1 MGNDLVSII
10 MLSRNRAEFVAESVR
25 SVLAQTFT
33 NWELLFVDDNS
44 TDDTIHQMMELKG
57 KDKRISVLTSVYDKG
72 TAYLRNSALKE
83 ARGRWMAFL
92 DVGDVWAPDKLER
105 QICFMEEHGY
115 AFSYT
120 KYGLMNLQSQ
130 DRGVVIG
137 GKAHVDYRD
146 MRKCCWPAYLTVMYD
161 AEKIGRMFTRSQGAN
176 NDYALWLN
184 VCERA
189 DCHLLDECLA
199 TMRTPWGLLGKLLLT
214 QKFKWRYDSFRV
226 EEDLGPVKALLY
238 TIRNGAY
245 GLVKWMKYVERV

>member
-1 MGNDLVSII
+1 MSNAFNLQLMWSFVFALITFII
-10 MLSRNRAEFVAESVR
+10 SRTILKRLNVLPPYLSSR
-25 SVLAQTFT
+25 
-33 NWELLFVDDNS
+33 LL
-44 TDDTIHQMMELKG
+44 
-57 KDKRISVLTSVYDKG
+57 
-72 TAYLRNSALKE
+72 
-83 ARGRWMAFL
+83 
-92 DVGDVWAPDKLER
+92 
-105 QICFMEEHGY
+105 
-115 AFSYT
+115 

-137 GKAHVDYRD
+137 GKAHVGYRE

-161 AEKIGRMFTRSQGAN
+161 AERIGRMFTRNQGAN

>member
-25 SVLAQTFT
+25 SVMAQTYT

-57 KDKRISVLTSVYDKG
+57 KDKRIS
-72 TAYLRNSALKE
+72 
-83 ARGRWMAFL
+83 
-92 DVGDVWAPDKLER
+92 DVWAPDKLER
-105 QICFMEEHGY
+105 QIRFMEEHGY

-137 GKAHVDYRD
+137 GKAHVDYRE

-238 TIRNGAY
+238 TIRNGFY
-245 GLVKWMKYVERV
+245 GLVKWMRYVKRV